1 MPSTPPLPPEL
12 ERLNRIYIET
22 CEAFDNNEISSETA
36 RTTIL
41 GLRATDSQGRT
52 WAVDPKKSGKRA
64 SFMQVETVST
74 LDDEF
79 ARMNRVYQETCAQF
93 DSGLISA
100 TQARTKILAISYTDD
115 SGRIWRVDTDKSG
128 SRASFT
134 SSPAVIQ
141 PETIPNTQP
150 IPVVEV
156 ETFETFETFE
166 TAETGETTES
176 TISPEI
182 EDESELIS
190 RRNFLSELSAKSI
203 VLGVLSAGVL
213 YQGTKLFTGDS
224 DNSDQNTDVD
234 GETANPNTSPETSW
248 FDKFGE
254 VPLNT
259 DIEFGRSVQ
268 GVPLTFYRRQSGND
282 GARVLV
288 VGCIHGDEFVG
299 NRVVDILRDMPLEG
313 NIDLWLVRTMNP
325 DGQQLR
331 TRQNSNGVDLNRN
344 FPGNW
349 QSIGRP
355 GSWQYSGSDSASEPE
370 VQGIVKLGELV
381 QPQFVIWYH
390 QDYFRI
396 GPGTGHDGFVRS
408 RYASLVGLPLLEL
421 DCLCGYTG
429 DKPLLEAV
437 FGGTGANWAKSFQGP
452 KGVSMTV
459 EFGPTLTE
467 EDAQRN
473 AQAVVSVTNEF
484 F

>member
-22 CEAFDNNEISSETA
+22 CEAFDNNEISAETA
-36 RTTIL
+36 RSTIL

-52 WAVDPKKSGKRA
+52 WVIDSKKSGSRA
-64 SFMQVETVST
+64 SFKQVETVT
-74 LDDEF
+74 HLDDEF

-100 TQARTKILAISYTDD
+100 TQARAKILAISYTDEA
-115 SGRIWRVDTDKSG
+115 GKIWRVDTDRSG

-134 SSPAVIQ
+134 SSPAVAKPAAIQ
-141 PETIPNTQP
+141 NTQP
-150 IPVVEV
+150 IPLIES
-156 ETFETFETFE
+156 ETSEIAIT
-166 TAETGETTES
+166 
-176 TISPEI
+176 PEI
-182 EDESELIS
+182 EQERELIS
-190 RRNFLSELSAKSI
+190 RRNFLSDLSVKSI
-203 VLGVLSAGVL
+203 ALGILSAGVL
-213 YQGTKLFTGDS
+213 YEATKLFTGDS
-224 DNSDQNTDVD
+224 GSSDSGTDASGD
-234 GETANPNTSPETSW
+234 TLSPDATVEPGW
-248 FDKFGE
+248 FGKFGE

-268 GVPLTFYRRQSGND
+268 NVPLTFYRRQSGSD

-288 VGCIHGDEFVG
+288 IGCIHGDEFVG

-313 NIDLWLVRTMNP
+313 NIDLWMVRTMNP

-331 TRQNSNGVDLNRN
+331 TRQNANGVDLNRN

-349 QSIGRP
+349 QKIGKP
-355 GSWQYSGSDSASEPE
+355 GSWQYAGSDSASEPE
-370 VQGIVKLGELV
+370 VQGLVKLGELV
-381 QPQFVIWYH
+381 KPQFVIWYH

-396 GPGTGHDGFVRS
+396 GPGTGHDGDVRTK
-408 RYASLVGLPLLEL
+408 YASLVGLPLLEL
-421 DCLCGYTG
+421 DCLCGYSG

-459 EFGPTLTE
+459 EFGPTLSE

-473 AQAVVSVTNEF
+473 AQAVVAVTNEF

>member
-1 MPSTPPLPPEL
+1 V
-12 ERLNRIYIET
+12 
-22 CEAFDNNEISSETA
+22 
-36 RTTIL
+36 
-41 GLRATDSQGRT
+41 
-52 WAVDPKKSGKRA
+52 VDPKKSGRRA
-64 SFMQVETVST
+64 SFKQVETVT
-74 LDDEF
+74 RLDDEF

-100 TQARTKILAISYTDD
+100 TQARTKILAISYTDET
-115 SGRIWRVDTDKSG
+115 GHVWRVDTDQSG

-134 SSPAVIQ
+134 SSPVVVTPEEIQ
-141 PETIPNTQP
+141 NTQP
-150 IPVVEV
+150 IPIVE
-156 ETFETFETFE
+156 
-166 TAETGETTES
+166 
-176 TISPEI
+176 
-182 EDESELIS
+182 ESEIIS
-190 RRNFLSELSAKSI
+190 RRNFLSDLSAKSI
-203 VLGVLSAGVL
+203 ALGVLSAGVL
-213 YQGTKLFTGDS
+213 YQGAKLFTGGSDS
-224 DNSDQNTDVD
+224 SDSAGDTNGD
-234 GETANPNTSPETSW
+234 TANPDTPAEPGW
-248 FDKFGE
+248 FNKFGE

-268 GVPLTFYRRQSGND
+268 GVPLTFYRRQSGSD

-288 VGCIHGDEFVG
+288 IGCIHGDEFVG
-299 NRVVDILRDMPLEG
+299 NRVVDILRDLPLEG
-313 NIDLWLVRTMNP
+313 NIDLWMVRSMNP

-331 TRQNSNGVDLNRN
+331 TRQNANGVDLNRN

-349 QSIGRP
+349 QKIGKP

-370 VQGIVKLGELV
+370 VQGVVKLGELV
-381 QPQFVIWYH
+381 KPQFVIWYH

-396 GPGTGHDGFVRS
+396 GPGTGHDGDVRAK
-408 RYASLVGLPLLEL
+408 YASLVGLPLLEL

-459 EFGPTLTE
+459 EFGPTLSE

-473 AQAVVSVTNEF
+473 AQAVVAVTNEF

>member
-1 MPSTPPLPPEL
+1 MPPNPPLPPEL

-22 CEAFDNNEISSETA
+22 CEAFDNNEISSESA

-41 GLRATDSQGRT
+41 GLRAVDSQGRT
-52 WAVDPKKSGKRA
+52 WVVDPKKSGRRA
-64 SFMQVETVST
+64 SFKQVETVT
-74 LDDEF
+74 RLDDEF

-100 TQARTKILAISYTDD
+100 TQARTKILAISYTDET
-115 SGRIWRVDTDKSG
+115 GHVWRVDTDQSG

-134 SSPAVIQ
+134 SSPVVVTPEEIQ
-141 PETIPNTQP
+141 NTQP
-150 IPVVEV
+150 IPIVE
-156 ETFETFETFE
+156 
-166 TAETGETTES
+166 
-176 TISPEI
+176 
-182 EDESELIS
+182 ESEIIS
-190 RRNFLSELSAKSI
+190 RRNFLSDLSAKSI
-203 VLGVLSAGVL
+203 ALGVLSAGVL
-213 YQGTKLFTGDS
+213 YQGAKLFTGGSDS
-224 DNSDQNTDVD
+224 SDSAGDTNGD
-234 GETANPNTSPETSW
+234 TANPDTPAEPGW
-248 FDKFGE
+248 FNKFGE

-268 GVPLTFYRRQSGND
+268 GVPLTFYRRQSGSD

-288 VGCIHGDEFVG
+288 IGCIHGDEFVG
-299 NRVVDILRDMPLEG
+299 NRVVDILRDIPLEG
-313 NIDLWLVRTMNP
+313 NIDLWMVRSMNP

-331 TRQNSNGVDLNRN
+331 TRQNANGVDLNRN

-349 QSIGRP
+349 QKIGKP

-370 VQGIVKLGELV
+370 VQGVVKLGELV
-381 QPQFVIWYH
+381 KPQFVIWYH

-396 GPGTGHDGFVRS
+396 GPGTGHDGDVRAK
-408 RYASLVGLPLLEL
+408 YASLVGLPLLEL

-459 EFGPTLTE
+459 EFGPTLSE

-473 AQAVVSVTNEF
+473 AQAVVAVTNEF

>member
-1 MPSTPPLPPEL
+1 MPSSPPLPPEL

-22 CEAFDNNEISSETA
+22 CEAFDNNEISAETA
-36 RTTIL
+36 RNTIL

-64 SFMQVETVST
+64 SFKQVGASPN

-115 SGRIWRVDTDKSG
+115 SGRTWRVDTENSG
-128 SRASFT
+128 RRATFT
-134 SSPAVIQ
+134 SSPSVTQ
-141 PETIPNTQP
+141 PTSVQNTQP
-150 IPVVEV
+150 IPIVKSRLD
-156 ETFETFETFE
+156 
-166 TAETGETTES
+166 ETTVLPKNEVD
-176 TISPEI
+176 
-182 EDESELIS
+182 EDLIS
-190 RRNFLSELSAKSI
+190 RRNFLSDLSAKSI
-203 VLGVLSAGVL
+203 ALGVLSAGVL
-213 YQGTKLFTGDS
+213 YQGAKLFTGDS
-224 DNSDQNTDVD
+224 DSSETGNDANVD
-234 GETANPNTSPETSW
+234 TTNPETPAEPGW
-248 FDKFGE
+248 FNKFGE

-268 GVPLTFYRRQSGND
+268 GVPLTFYRRQSGSD

-299 NRVVDILRDMPLEG
+299 NRVVDILREMPLEG

-331 TRQNSNGVDLNRN
+331 TRQNANGVDLNRN
-344 FPGNW
+344 FPDNW
-349 QSIGRP
+349 QKIGEP
-355 GSWQYSGSDSASEPE
+355 GSWQYSGTDSASEPE
-370 VQGIVKLGELV
+370 VKGLVKLGELV
-381 QPQFVIWYH
+381 RPQFVIWYH

-396 GPGTGHDGFVRS
+396 GPGTGHDGKVREK
-408 RYASLVGLPLLEL
+408 YASLVGLPLLEL
-421 DCLCGYTG
+421 DCLCGYQG

-437 FGGTGANWAKSFQGP
+437 FGGTGANWAKSIQGP
-452 KGVSMTV
+452 KNVSMTV
-459 EFGPTLTE
+459 EFGPTLSE

>member
-1 MPSTPPLPPEL
+1 MPPNPPLPPEL

-22 CEAFDNNEISSETA
+22 CQAFDNNEISSESA

-41 GLRATDSQGRT
+41 GLRAVDSQGRT
-52 WAVDPKKSGKRA
+52 WVVDPKKSGRRA
-64 SFMQVETVST
+64 SFKQVETVT
-74 LDDEF
+74 RLDDEF

-100 TQARTKILAISYTDD
+100 TQARTKILAISYTDET
-115 SGRIWRVDTDKSG
+115 GHVWRVDTDQSG

-134 SSPAVIQ
+134 SSPVVVTPEEIQ
-141 PETIPNTQP
+141 STQP
-150 IPVVEV
+150 IPIVE
-156 ETFETFETFE
+156 
-166 TAETGETTES
+166 
-176 TISPEI
+176 
-182 EDESELIS
+182 ESEIIS
-190 RRNFLSELSAKSI
+190 RRNFLSDLSAKSI
-203 VLGVLSAGVL
+203 ALGVLSAGVL
-213 YQGTKLFTGDS
+213 YQGAKLFTGGSDS
-224 DNSDQNTDVD
+224 SDSVGDTNGD
-234 GETANPNTSPETSW
+234 TANPDTPAEPGW
-248 FDKFGE
+248 FNKFGE

-268 GVPLTFYRRQSGND
+268 GVPLTFYRRQSGSD

-288 VGCIHGDEFVG
+288 IGCIHGDEFVG
-299 NRVVDILRDMPLEG
+299 NRVVDILRDLPLEG
-313 NIDLWLVRTMNP
+313 NIDLWMVRSMNP

-331 TRQNSNGVDLNRN
+331 TRQNANGVDLNRN

-349 QSIGRP
+349 QKIGKP

-370 VQGIVKLGELV
+370 VQGVVKLGELV
-381 QPQFVIWYH
+381 KPQFVIWYH

-396 GPGTGHDGFVRS
+396 GPGTGHDGDVRA

-459 EFGPTLTE
+459 EFGPTLSE

-473 AQAVVSVTNEF
+473 AQAVVAVTNEF

>member
-1 MPSTPPLPPEL
+1 MPPTPPLPPVL

-52 WAVDPKKSGKRA
+52 WAIDPKKSGRRA
-64 SFMQVETVST
+64 SFKQVESVTN

-100 TQARTKILAISYTDD
+100 TQARTKILAISYTDET
-115 SGRIWRVDTDKSG
+115 GHVWRVDTDQSG

-134 SSPAVIQ
+134 SSPPVAQTAAIQ
-141 PETIPNTQP
+141 NTQP
-150 IPVVEV
+150 IPVVE
-156 ETFETFETFE
+156 E
-166 TAETGETTES
+166 AE
-176 TISPEI
+176 I
-182 EDESELIS
+182 IS
-190 RRNFLSELSAKSI
+190 RRNFLSDLSAKSI
-203 VLGVLSAGVL
+203 ALGVLSAGVL
-213 YQGTKLFTGDS
+213 YQGAKLFTGGSDS
-224 DNSDQNTDVD
+224 SDSAGDTNVD
-234 GETANPNTSPETSW
+234 TANPDTPAEPGW
-248 FDKFGE
+248 FNKFGE

-268 GVPLTFYRRQSGND
+268 GVPLTFYRRQSGSD

-288 VGCIHGDEFVG
+288 IGCIHGDEFVG

-313 NIDLWLVRTMNP
+313 NIDLWMVRSMNP

-331 TRQNSNGVDLNRN
+331 TRQNANGVDLNRN

-349 QSIGRP
+349 QKIGKP

-381 QPQFVIWYH
+381 KPQFVIWYH

-396 GPGTGHDGFVRS
+396 GPGTGHDGDVRAK
-408 RYASLVGLPLLEL
+408 YASLVGLPLLEL

-459 EFGPTLTE
+459 EFGPTLIE

-473 AQAVVSVTNEF
+473 AQAVVAVTNEF

>member
-1 MPSTPPLPPEL
+1 MPPNPPLPPEL

-52 WAVDPKKSGKRA
+52 WAVDPKKSGRRA
-64 SFMQVETVST
+64 SFKQVESVTN

-100 TQARTKILAISYTDD
+100 TQARTKILAISYTDET
-115 SGRIWRVDTDKSG
+115 GHVWRVDTDQSG

-134 SSPAVIQ
+134 SSPVVVTPEEIQ
-141 PETIPNTQP
+141 NTQP
-150 IPVVEV
+150 IPVVE
-156 ETFETFETFE
+156 
-166 TAETGETTES
+166 
-176 TISPEI
+176 
-182 EDESELIS
+182 ESEIIS
-190 RRNFLSELSAKSI
+190 RRNFLSDLSAKSI
-203 VLGVLSAGVL
+203 ALGVLSAGVL
-213 YQGTKLFTGDS
+213 YQGAKLFTGGSDS
-224 DNSDQNTDVD
+224 SDSAGDTNGD
-234 GETANPNTSPETSW
+234 TANPDTPAEPGW
-248 FDKFGE
+248 FNKFGE

-268 GVPLTFYRRQSGND
+268 GVPLTFYRRQSGSD

-288 VGCIHGDEFVG
+288 IGCIHGDEFVG

-313 NIDLWLVRTMNP
+313 NIDLWMVRSMNP

-331 TRQNSNGVDLNRN
+331 TRQNANGVDLNRN

-349 QSIGRP
+349 QKIGKP

-370 VQGIVKLGELV
+370 VQGVVKLGELV
-381 QPQFVIWYH
+381 KPQFVIWYH

-396 GPGTGHDGFVRS
+396 GPGTGHDGDVRAK
-408 RYASLVGLPLLEL
+408 YASLVGLPLLEL

-459 EFGPTLTE
+459 EFGPTLSE

-473 AQAVVSVTNEF
+473 AQAVVAVTNEF

>member
-1 MPSTPPLPPEL
+1 MNMSPTPPLPSEL

-52 WAVDPKKSGKRA
+52 WAVDPKKSGRRA
-64 SFMQVETVST
+64 SFKQVDTAVR
-74 LDDEF
+74 LDEEF

-100 TQARTKILAISYTDD
+100 TQARSKILAISYTDET
-115 SGRIWRVDTDKSG
+115 GQTWRVDTDNSG

-134 SSPAVIQ
+134 SSALTFEPEVAQ
-141 PETIPNTQP
+141 PEVLHNTQP
-150 IPVVEV
+150 IPVIES
-156 ETFETFETFE
+156 ETSE
-166 TAETGETTES
+166 
-176 TISPEI
+176 ISITPEI
-182 EDESELIS
+182 EDERELIS
-190 RRNFLSELSAKSI
+190 RRNFLSDLSVKSI
-203 VLGVLSAGVL
+203 ALGVLSAGVL
-213 YQGTKLFTGDS
+213 YQGTKLLAGNS
-224 DNSDQNTDVD
+224 GNSDSGTDAGGD
-234 GETANPNTSPETSW
+234 IPNPDTPAEPGW
-248 FDKFGE
+248 FNKFGE

-268 GVPLTFYRRQSGND
+268 NVPLTFYRRQSGSD

-288 VGCIHGDEFVG
+288 IGCIHGDEFVG
-299 NRVVDILRDMPLEG
+299 NRVVDILRDLPLEG
-313 NIDLWLVRTMNP
+313 NIDLWMVRTINP

-331 TRQNSNGVDLNRN
+331 TRQNANGVDLNRN

-349 QSIGRP
+349 QKIGRP
-355 GSWQYSGSDSASEPE
+355 GSWQYSGPDSASEPE
-370 VQGIVKLGELV
+370 VQGIVKLGDLV
-381 QPQFVIWYH
+381 QPEFVIWYH

-396 GPGTGHDGFVRS
+396 GPGTGHDGDVRAK
-408 RYASLVGLPLLEL
+408 YASLVGLPLLEL
-421 DCLCGYTG
+421 DCLCGYSG

-452 KGVSMTV
+452 MGVSMTV
-459 EFGPTLTE
+459 EFGPTLSE

-473 AQAVVSVTNEF
+473 AQAVVAVTNEF

>member
-1 MPSTPPLPPEL
+1 MPPTPPLPPEL

-22 CEAFDNNEISSETA
+22 CEAFDNNEISSESA

-52 WAVDPKKSGKRA
+52 WVVDPKKSGRRA
-64 SFMQVETVST
+64 SFKQVESVTN

-100 TQARTKILAISYTDD
+100 TQARTKILAISYTDET
-115 SGRIWRVDTDKSG
+115 GHVWRVDTDQSG

-134 SSPAVIQ
+134 SSQVVVTPEEIQ
-141 PETIPNTQP
+141 NTQP
-150 IPVVEV
+150 IPVVE
-156 ETFETFETFE
+156 E
-166 TAETGETTES
+166 AE
-176 TISPEI
+176 I
-182 EDESELIS
+182 IS
-190 RRNFLSELSAKSI
+190 RRNFLSDLSAKSI
-203 VLGVLSAGVL
+203 ALGVLSAGVL
-213 YQGTKLFTGDS
+213 YQGAKLFTGGSDS
-224 DNSDQNTDVD
+224 SDSAGDTNGD
-234 GETANPNTSPETSW
+234 TANPDTPAEPGW
-248 FDKFGE
+248 FNKFGE

-268 GVPLTFYRRQSGND
+268 GVPLTFYRRQSGSD

-288 VGCIHGDEFVG
+288 IGCIHGDEFVG

-313 NIDLWLVRTMNP
+313 NIDLWMVRSMNP

-331 TRQNSNGVDLNRN
+331 TRQNANGVDLNRN

-349 QSIGRP
+349 QKIGKP

-370 VQGIVKLGELV
+370 VQGVVKLGELV
-381 QPQFVIWYH
+381 KPQFVIWYH

-396 GPGTGHDGFVRS
+396 GPGTGHDGDVRAK
-408 RYASLVGLPLLEL
+408 YASLVGLPLLEL
-421 DCLCGYTG
+421 DCLCGYSG

-459 EFGPTLTE
+459 EFGPTLSE

-473 AQAVVSVTNEF
+473 AQAVVAVTNEF

>member
-22 CEAFDNNEISSETA
+22 CEAFDNNEISAETA

-41 GLRATDSQGRT
+41 ELRATDSQGRT
-52 WAVDPKKSGKRA
+52 WAIDSKKSGSRA
-64 SFMQVETVST
+64 SFKQVETVT
-74 LDDEF
+74 HLDDEF

-100 TQARTKILAISYTDD
+100 TQARTKILAISYTDEA
-115 SGRIWRVDTDKSG
+115 GQIWRVDTDRSG

-134 SSPAVIQ
+134 SSPAVEKPAAI
-141 PETIPNTQP
+141 ENTQP
-150 IPVVEV
+150 IPIIES
-156 ETFETFETFE
+156 ETSEIAIT
-166 TAETGETTES
+166 
-176 TISPEI
+176 PEI
-182 EDESELIS
+182 EKEREVIS
-190 RRNFLSELSAKSI
+190 RRHFLSDLSVKSI
-203 VLGVLSAGVL
+203 ALGVLSAGVL
-213 YQGTKLFTGDS
+213 YEATKLFIGDS
-224 DNSDQNTDVD
+224 GSSDSGSDVSGD
-234 GETANPNTSPETSW
+234 TVNPDAPVEPGW
-248 FDKFGE
+248 FGKFGE

-268 GVPLTFYRRQSGND
+268 NVPLTFYRRQSGSD

-288 VGCIHGDEFVG
+288 IGCIHGDEFVG

-313 NIDLWLVRTMNP
+313 NIDLWMVRTMNP

-331 TRQNSNGVDLNRN
+331 TRQNANGVDLNRN

-349 QSIGRP
+349 QKIGKP
-355 GSWQYSGSDSASEPE
+355 GSWQYAGSDSASEPE
-370 VQGIVKLGELV
+370 VQGLVKLGELV
-381 QPQFVIWYH
+381 KPQFVIWYH

-396 GPGTGHDGFVRS
+396 GPGTGHDGDVRAK
-408 RYASLVGLPLLEL
+408 YASLVGLPLLEL
-421 DCLCGYTG
+421 DCLCGYSG

-459 EFGPTLTE
+459 EFGPTLSE

-473 AQAVVSVTNEF
+473 AQAVVAVTNEF

>member
-1 MPSTPPLPPEL
+1 MPPTPPLPPEL

-52 WAVDPKKSGKRA
+52 WVVDPKKSGRRA
-64 SFMQVETVST
+64 SFKQVESATN

-100 TQARTKILAISYTDD
+100 TQARTKILAISYTDET
-115 SGRIWRVDTDKSG
+115 GHVWRVDTEQSG

-134 SSPAVIQ
+134 SSPVVVTPEEIQ
-141 PETIPNTQP
+141 NTQP
-150 IPVVEV
+150 IPVVE
-156 ETFETFETFE
+156 E
-166 TAETGETTES
+166 AE
-176 TISPEI
+176 I
-182 EDESELIS
+182 IS
-190 RRNFLSELSAKSI
+190 RRNFLSDLSAKSI
-203 VLGVLSAGVL
+203 ALGVLSAGVL
-213 YQGTKLFTGDS
+213 YQGTKLFTGGSDS
-224 DNSDQNTDVD
+224 SDSAGDTNADM
-234 GETANPNTSPETSW
+234 ANPDTPAEPGW
-248 FDKFGE
+248 FNKFGE

-268 GVPLTFYRRQSGND
+268 GVPLTFYRRQSGSD

-288 VGCIHGDEFVG
+288 IGCIHGDEFVG
-299 NRVVDILRDMPLEG
+299 NRVVDILRDIPLEG
-313 NIDLWLVRTMNP
+313 NIDLWMVRSMNP

-331 TRQNSNGVDLNRN
+331 TRQNANGVDLNRN

-349 QSIGRP
+349 QKIGKP

-381 QPQFVIWYH
+381 KPQFVIWYH

-396 GPGTGHDGFVRS
+396 GPGTGHDGDVRAK
-408 RYASLVGLPLLEL
+408 YASLVGLPLLEL

-459 EFGPTLTE
+459 EFGPTLSE

-473 AQAVVSVTNEF
+473 AQAVVAVTNEF

>member
-1 MPSTPPLPPEL
+1 MPPTPPLPPVL

-52 WAVDPKKSGKRA
+52 WAIDPKKSGRRA
-64 SFMQVETVST
+64 SFKQVESVTN

-100 TQARTKILAISYTDD
+100 TQARTKILAISYTDET
-115 SGRIWRVDTDKSG
+115 GHVWRVDTDQSG

-134 SSPAVIQ
+134 SSPVVVTPEEIQ
-141 PETIPNTQP
+141 NTQP
-150 IPVVEV
+150 IPVVE
-156 ETFETFETFE
+156 E
-166 TAETGETTES
+166 AE
-176 TISPEI
+176 I
-182 EDESELIS
+182 IS
-190 RRNFLSELSAKSI
+190 RRNFLSDLSAKSI
-203 VLGVLSAGVL
+203 ALGVLSAGVL
-213 YQGTKLFTGDS
+213 YQGAKLFTGGSDS
-224 DNSDQNTDVD
+224 SDSAGDTNVD
-234 GETANPNTSPETSW
+234 TANPDTPAEPGWYN
-248 FDKFGE
+248 KFGE

-268 GVPLTFYRRQSGND
+268 GVPLTFYRRQSGSD

-288 VGCIHGDEFVG
+288 IGCIHGDEFVG

-313 NIDLWLVRTMNP
+313 NIDLWMVRSMNP

-331 TRQNSNGVDLNRN
+331 TRQNANGVDLNRN

-349 QSIGRP
+349 QKIGKP

-381 QPQFVIWYH
+381 KPQFVIWYH

-396 GPGTGHDGFVRS
+396 GPGTGHDGDVRAK
-408 RYASLVGLPLLEL
+408 YASLVGLPLLEL

-459 EFGPTLTE
+459 EFGPTLIE

-473 AQAVVSVTNEF
+473 AQAVVAVTNEF

>member
-22 CEAFDNNEISSETA
+22 CEAFDNNEISAETA

-41 GLRATDSQGRT
+41 ELRATDSQGRT
-52 WAVDPKKSGKRA
+52 WAIDSKKSGSRA
-64 SFMQVETVST
+64 SFKQVETAT
-74 LDDEF
+74 HLDDEF

-100 TQARTKILAISYTDD
+100 TQARTKILALSYTDET
-115 SGRIWRVDTDKSG
+115 GQTWRVDTDRSG

-134 SSPAVIQ
+134 ASPAVVKPAEI
-141 PETIPNTQP
+141 ENTQP
-150 IPVVEV
+150 IPVLES
-156 ETFETFETFE
+156 ETSEIAIT
-166 TAETGETTES
+166 
-176 TISPEI
+176 PEI
-182 EDESELIS
+182 EHEREIIS
-190 RRNFLSELSAKSI
+190 RRNFLSDLSVKSI
-203 VLGVLSAGVL
+203 ALGVLSAGVL
-213 YQGTKLFTGDS
+213 YEATKLFARDSGSSSSGTDSSGD
-224 DNSDQNTDVD
+224 TV
-234 GETANPNTSPETSW
+234 NPDAPIEPGW
-248 FDKFGE
+248 FSKFGE

-268 GVPLTFYRRQSGND
+268 NVPLTFYRRQSGSD

-288 VGCIHGDEFVG
+288 IGCIHGDEFVG

-313 NIDLWLVRTMNP
+313 NIDLWMVRTMNP

-331 TRQNSNGVDLNRN
+331 TRQNANGVDLNRN

-349 QSIGRP
+349 QKIGKP
-355 GSWQYSGSDSASEPE
+355 GSWQYAGTDSASEPE
-370 VQGIVKLGELV
+370 VQGLVKLGELV
-381 QPQFVIWYH
+381 KPEFVIWYH

-396 GPGTGHDGFVRS
+396 GPGTGHDGDVRAK
-408 RYASLVGLPLLEL
+408 YASLVGLPLLEL
-421 DCLCGYTG
+421 DCLCGYSG

-452 KGVSMTV
+452 NGVSMTV
-459 EFGPTLTE
+459 EFGPTLSE

-473 AQAVVSVTNEF
+473 AKAVVAVTNEF

>member
-41 GLRATDSQGRT
+41 GLRAMDAQGRT
-52 WAVDPKKSGKRA
+52 WVIDPKKSGSRA
-64 SFMQVETVST
+64 SFKQVETIT
-74 LDDEF
+74 QLDDEF
-79 ARMNRVYQETCAQF
+79 SRMNRTYQETCAQF

-100 TQARTKILAISYTDD
+100 TQARMKILAISYTDET
-115 SGRIWRVDTDKSG
+115 GQTWRVDTERSG

-134 SSPAVIQ
+134 SSPAVAK
-141 PETIPNTQP
+141 PEATQNTQP
-150 IPVVEV
+150 IPVVES
-156 ETFETFETFE
+156 ETREI
-166 TAETGETTES
+166 A
-176 TISPEI
+176 IAPEI
-182 EDESELIS
+182 EQERELIS
-190 RRNFLSELSAKSI
+190 RRNFLSDLSVKSI
-203 VLGVLSAGVL
+203 ALGVLSAGVL
-213 YQGTKLFTGDS
+213 YEAAHLFTGNSNSTDS
-224 DNSDQNTDVD
+224 GSIASGDTSDPAAPAEP
-234 GETANPNTSPETSW
+234 GW
-248 FDKFGE
+248 FKKFGE

-268 GVPLTFYRRQSGND
+268 NVPLTFYRRQSGSN

-288 VGCIHGDEFVG
+288 IGCIHGDEFVG

-313 NIDLWLVRTMNP
+313 NIDLWMVRTMNP

-331 TRQNSNGVDLNRN
+331 TRQNANGVDLNRN

-349 QSIGRP
+349 QNIGKP
-355 GSWQYSGSDSASEPE
+355 GSWQYAGTESASEPE
-370 VQGIVKLGELV
+370 VQSMVKLGELV
-381 QPQFVIWYH
+381 KPQFVIWYH

-396 GPGTGHDGFVRS
+396 GPGTGHDGDVRTK
-408 RYASLVGLPLLEL
+408 YASLVGLPLLAL

-459 EFGPTLTE
+459 EFGKTLSE

-473 AQAVVSVTNEF
+473 AQAVVAVTNEF

>member
-1 MPSTPPLPPEL
+1 MNMPPTPPLPPEL

-52 WAVDPKKSGKRA
+52 WVVDPKKSGRRA
-64 SFMQVETVST
+64 SFKQVESVTN

-100 TQARTKILAISYTDD
+100 TQARTKILAISYTDET
-115 SGRIWRVDTDKSG
+115 GHVWRVDTDQSG

-134 SSPAVIQ
+134 SSPVVVTPEEIQ
-141 PETIPNTQP
+141 NTQP
-150 IPVVEV
+150 IPVVE
-156 ETFETFETFE
+156 E
-166 TAETGETTES
+166 AE
-176 TISPEI
+176 I
-182 EDESELIS
+182 IS
-190 RRNFLSELSAKSI
+190 RRNFLSDLSAKSI
-203 VLGVLSAGVL
+203 ALGVLSAGVL
-213 YQGTKLFTGDS
+213 YQGTKLFTGGSDS
-224 DNSDQNTDVD
+224 SDSAGDTNADM
-234 GETANPNTSPETSW
+234 ANPDTPAEPGW
-248 FDKFGE
+248 FNKFGE

-268 GVPLTFYRRQSGND
+268 GVPLTFYRRQSGSD

-288 VGCIHGDEFVG
+288 IGCIHGDEFVG
-299 NRVVDILRDMPLEG
+299 NRVVDILRDIPLEG
-313 NIDLWLVRTMNP
+313 NIDLWMVRSMNP

-331 TRQNSNGVDLNRN
+331 TRQNANGVDLNRN

-349 QSIGRP
+349 QKIGKP

-370 VQGIVKLGELV
+370 VQGVVKLGELV
-381 QPQFVIWYH
+381 KPQFVIWYH

-396 GPGTGHDGFVRS
+396 GPGTGHDGDVRAK
-408 RYASLVGLPLLEL
+408 YASLVGLPLLEL
-421 DCLCGYTG
+421 DCLCGYSG

-459 EFGPTLTE
+459 EFGPTLSE

-473 AQAVVSVTNEF
+473 AQAVVAVTNEF

>member
-1 MPSTPPLPPEL
+1 MPPTPPLPPEL

-52 WAVDPKKSGKRA
+52 WAIDPKKSGRRA
-64 SFMQVETVST
+64 SFKQVESVTN

-100 TQARTKILAISYTDD
+100 TQARTKILAISYTDET
-115 SGRIWRVDTDKSG
+115 GHVWRVDTDQSG

-134 SSPAVIQ
+134 SSPVVVTPEEIQ
-141 PETIPNTQP
+141 NTQP
-150 IPVVEV
+150 IPVVE
-156 ETFETFETFE
+156 E
-166 TAETGETTES
+166 AE
-176 TISPEI
+176 I
-182 EDESELIS
+182 IS
-190 RRNFLSELSAKSI
+190 RRNFLSDLSAKSI
-203 VLGVLSAGVL
+203 ALGVLSAGVL
-213 YQGTKLFTGDS
+213 YQGTKLFTGGSDS
-224 DNSDQNTDVD
+224 SDSAGDTNGD
-234 GETANPNTSPETSW
+234 TANPDSPAEPGW
-248 FDKFGE
+248 FNKFGE

-268 GVPLTFYRRQSGND
+268 GVPLTFYRRQSGSD

-288 VGCIHGDEFVG
+288 IGCIHGDEFVG
-299 NRVVDILRDMPLEG
+299 NRVVDILRDIPLEG
-313 NIDLWLVRTMNP
+313 NIDLWMVRSMNP

-331 TRQNSNGVDLNRN
+331 TRQNANGVDLNRN

-349 QSIGRP
+349 QKIGKP

-370 VQGIVKLGELV
+370 VQGVVKLGELV
-381 QPQFVIWYH
+381 KPQFVIWYH

-396 GPGTGHDGFVRS
+396 GPGTGHDGDVRAK
-408 RYASLVGLPLLEL
+408 YASLVGLPLLEL
-421 DCLCGYTG
+421 DCLCGYSG

-459 EFGPTLTE
+459 EFGPTLSE

-473 AQAVVSVTNEF
+473 AQAVVAVTNEF

>member
-1 MPSTPPLPPEL
+1 
-12 ERLNRIYIET
+12 LNRIYIET
-22 CEAFDNNEISSETA
+22 CEAFDNNEISSESA

-41 GLRATDSQGRT
+41 GLRAVDSQGRT
-52 WAVDPKKSGKRA
+52 WVVDPKKSGRRA
-64 SFMQVETVST
+64 SFKQVETVT
-74 LDDEF
+74 RLDDEF

-100 TQARTKILAISYTDD
+100 TQARTKILAISYTDET
-115 SGRIWRVDTDKSG
+115 GHVWRVDTDQSG

-134 SSPAVIQ
+134 SSPVVVTPEEIQ
-141 PETIPNTQP
+141 STQP
-150 IPVVEV
+150 IPIVE
-156 ETFETFETFE
+156 
-166 TAETGETTES
+166 
-176 TISPEI
+176 
-182 EDESELIS
+182 ESEIIS
-190 RRNFLSELSAKSI
+190 RRNFLSDLSAKSI
-203 VLGVLSAGVL
+203 ALGVLSAGVL
-213 YQGTKLFTGDS
+213 YQGAKLFTGGSDS
-224 DNSDQNTDVD
+224 SDSAGDTNGD
-234 GETANPNTSPETSW
+234 TANPDTPAEPGW
-248 FDKFGE
+248 FNKFGE

-268 GVPLTFYRRQSGND
+268 GVPLTFYRRQSGSD

-288 VGCIHGDEFVG
+288 IGCIHGDEFVG
-299 NRVVDILRDMPLEG
+299 NRVVDILRDLPLEG
-313 NIDLWLVRTMNP
+313 NIDLWMVRSMNP

-331 TRQNSNGVDLNRN
+331 TRQNANGVDLNRN

-349 QSIGRP
+349 QKIGKP

-370 VQGIVKLGELV
+370 VQGVVKLGELV
-381 QPQFVIWYH
+381 KPQFVIWYH

-396 GPGTGHDGFVRS
+396 GPGTGHDGDVRA

-459 EFGPTLTE
+459 EFGPTLSE

-473 AQAVVSVTNEF
+473 AQAVVAVTNEF

>member
-1 MPSTPPLPPEL
+1 MPPNPPLPPEL

-22 CEAFDNNEISSETA
+22 CEAFDNNEISSESA

-41 GLRATDSQGRT
+41 GLRAVDSQGRT
-52 WAVDPKKSGKRA
+52 WVVDPKKSGRRA
-64 SFMQVETVST
+64 SFKQVETVT
-74 LDDEF
+74 RLDDEF

-100 TQARTKILAISYTDD
+100 TQARTKILAISYTDET
-115 SGRIWRVDTDKSG
+115 GQTWRVDTDQSG

-134 SSPAVIQ
+134 SSPVVVTPEEIQ
-141 PETIPNTQP
+141 NTQP
-150 IPVVEV
+150 IPIVE
-156 ETFETFETFE
+156 
-166 TAETGETTES
+166 
-176 TISPEI
+176 
-182 EDESELIS
+182 ESEIIS
-190 RRNFLSELSAKSI
+190 RRNFLSDLSAKSI
-203 VLGVLSAGVL
+203 ALGVLSAGVL
-213 YQGTKLFTGDS
+213 YQGAKLFTGGSDS
-224 DNSDQNTDVD
+224 SDSAGDTNGD
-234 GETANPNTSPETSW
+234 TANPDTPAEPGW
-248 FDKFGE
+248 FNKFGE

-268 GVPLTFYRRQSGND
+268 GVPLTFYRRQSGSD

-288 VGCIHGDEFVG
+288 IGCIHGDEFVG
-299 NRVVDILRDMPLEG
+299 NRVVDILRDLPLEG
-313 NIDLWLVRTMNP
+313 NIDLWMVRSMNP

-331 TRQNSNGVDLNRN
+331 TRQNANGVDLNRN

-349 QSIGRP
+349 QKIGKP

-370 VQGIVKLGELV
+370 VQGVVKLGELV
-381 QPQFVIWYH
+381 KPQFVIWYH

-396 GPGTGHDGFVRS
+396 GPGTGHDGDVRAK
-408 RYASLVGLPLLEL
+408 YASLVGLPLLEL

-459 EFGPTLTE
+459 EFGPTLSE

-473 AQAVVSVTNEF
+473 AQAVVAVTNEF

>member
-1 MPSTPPLPPEL
+1 MNMPSTPPLPPEL

-22 CEAFDNNEISSETA
+22 CEAFDNNEISAETA
-36 RTTIL
+36 RSTIL

-52 WAVDPKKSGKRA
+52 WVIDSKKSGRRA
-64 SFMQVETVST
+64 SFKQVETIAH

-100 TQARTKILAISYTDD
+100 TQARTKILAISYTDEA
-115 SGRIWRVDTDKSG
+115 GQIWRVDTDRSG

-134 SSPAVIQ
+134 SSPAVAKPAAIQ
-141 PETIPNTQP
+141 NTQP
-150 IPVVEV
+150 IPLIES
-156 ETFETFETFE
+156 ETSEIAIT
-166 TAETGETTES
+166 
-176 TISPEI
+176 PEI
-182 EDESELIS
+182 KQERELIS
-190 RRNFLSELSAKSI
+190 RRNFLSDLSVKSI
-203 VLGVLSAGVL
+203 ALGILSAGVL
-213 YQGTKLFTGDS
+213 YEATKLFTGDS
-224 DNSDQNTDVD
+224 GSSDSGTDASGD
-234 GETANPNTSPETSW
+234 TLSPDATVEPGW
-248 FDKFGE
+248 FGKFGE

-268 GVPLTFYRRQSGND
+268 NVPLTFYRRQSGSD

-288 VGCIHGDEFVG
+288 IGCIHGDEFVG

-313 NIDLWLVRTMNP
+313 NIDLWMVRTMNP

-331 TRQNSNGVDLNRN
+331 TRQNANGVDLNRN

-349 QSIGRP
+349 QKIGKP
-355 GSWQYSGSDSASEPE
+355 GSWQYAGSDSASEPE
-370 VQGIVKLGELV
+370 VQGLVKLGELV
-381 QPQFVIWYH
+381 KPQFVIWYH

-396 GPGTGHDGFVRS
+396 GPGTGHDGDVRTK
-408 RYASLVGLPLLEL
+408 YASLVGLPLLEL
-421 DCLCGYTG
+421 DCLCGYSG

-459 EFGPTLTE
+459 EFGPTLSE

-473 AQAVVSVTNEF
+473 AQAVVAVTNEF

>member
-1 MPSTPPLPPEL
+1 MNMPPTPPLPPEL

-22 CEAFDNNEISSETA
+22 CEAFDNNEISSESA

-52 WAVDPKKSGKRA
+52 WVVDPKKSGRRA
-64 SFMQVETVST
+64 SFKQVESVTN

-100 TQARTKILAISYTDD
+100 TQARTKILAISYTDET
-115 SGRIWRVDTDKSG
+115 GHVWRVDTDQSG

-134 SSPAVIQ
+134 SSPVVTTPEEIQ
-141 PETIPNTQP
+141 NTQP
-150 IPVVEV
+150 IPIVE
-156 ETFETFETFE
+156 E
-166 TAETGETTES
+166 AE
-176 TISPEI
+176 IV
-182 EDESELIS
+182 S
-190 RRNFLSELSAKSI
+190 RRNFLSDLSAKSI
-203 VLGVLSAGVL
+203 ALGVLSAGVL
-213 YQGTKLFTGDS
+213 YQGTKLFTGGSDS
-224 DNSDQNTDVD
+224 SDSAGDTNGDS
-234 GETANPNTSPETSW
+234 ANPDSPAEPGW
-248 FDKFGE
+248 FNKFGE

-268 GVPLTFYRRQSGND
+268 GVPLTFYRRQSGSD

-288 VGCIHGDEFVG
+288 IGCIHGDEFVG
-299 NRVVDILRDMPLEG
+299 NRVVDILRDIPLEG
-313 NIDLWLVRTMNP
+313 NIDLWMVRSMNP

-331 TRQNSNGVDLNRN
+331 TRQNANGVDLNRN

-349 QSIGRP
+349 QKIGKP

-370 VQGIVKLGELV
+370 VQGVVKLGELV
-381 QPQFVIWYH
+381 KPQFVIWYH

-396 GPGTGHDGFVRS
+396 GPGTGHDGDVRAK
-408 RYASLVGLPLLEL
+408 YASLVGLPLLEL
-421 DCLCGYTG
+421 DCLCGYSG

-459 EFGPTLTE
+459 EFGPTLSE

-473 AQAVVSVTNEF
+473 AQAVVAVTNEF

>member
-1 MPSTPPLPPEL
+1 MPPNPPLPPEL

-22 CEAFDNNEISSETA
+22 CEAFDNNEISSESA

-41 GLRATDSQGRT
+41 GLRATDGQGRT
-52 WAVDPKKSGKRA
+52 WVVDPKKSGRRA
-64 SFMQVETVST
+64 SFKQVETIAH

-100 TQARTKILAISYTDD
+100 TQARTKILAISYTDET
-115 SGRIWRVDTDKSG
+115 GHVWRVDTDQSG

-134 SSPAVIQ
+134 SSPVVVTPEEIQ
-141 PETIPNTQP
+141 NTQP
-150 IPVVEV
+150 ISVVE
-156 ETFETFETFE
+156 E
-166 TAETGETTES
+166 AE
-176 TISPEI
+176 I
-182 EDESELIS
+182 IS
-190 RRNFLSELSAKSI
+190 RRNFLSDLSVKSI
-203 VLGVLSAGVL
+203 ALGVLSAGVL
-213 YQGTKLFTGDS
+213 YQATKLFTGDS
-224 DNSDQNTDVD
+224 ESSDPGADASGDTV
-234 GETANPNTSPETSW
+234 NPDTPAEPGW
-248 FDKFGE
+248 FNKFGE

-259 DIEFGRSVQ
+259 DIVFGQSVQ
-268 GVPLTFYRRQSGND
+268 GVPLTFYRRQSGSD

-313 NIDLWLVRTMNP
+313 NIDLWMVRSMNP

-331 TRQNSNGVDLNRN
+331 TRQNANGVDLNRN

-349 QSIGRP
+349 QKIGKP

-381 QPQFVIWYH
+381 KPQFVIWYH

-396 GPGTGHDGFVRS
+396 GPGTGHDGDVRA

-459 EFGPTLTE
+459 EFGPTLSE

-473 AQAVVSVTNEF
+473 AQAVVAVTNEF

>member
-1 MPSTPPLPPEL
+1 MPPTPPLPPEL

-52 WAVDPKKSGKRA
+52 WAIDPKKSGRRA
-64 SFMQVETVST
+64 SFKHVESVTN

-100 TQARTKILAISYTDD
+100 TQARTKILAISYTDET
-115 SGRIWRVDTDKSG
+115 GHVWRVDTDQSG

-134 SSPAVIQ
+134 SSPVVVTPEEIQ
-141 PETIPNTQP
+141 NTQP
-150 IPVVEV
+150 IPVVE
-156 ETFETFETFE
+156 E
-166 TAETGETTES
+166 AE
-176 TISPEI
+176 I
-182 EDESELIS
+182 IS
-190 RRNFLSELSAKSI
+190 RRNFLSDLSAKSI
-203 VLGVLSAGVL
+203 ALGVLSAGVL
-213 YQGTKLFTGDS
+213 YQGAKLFTGGSDS
-224 DNSDQNTDVD
+224 SDSAGDTNVD
-234 GETANPNTSPETSW
+234 TANPDTPAEPGW
-248 FDKFGE
+248 FNKFGE

-268 GVPLTFYRRQSGND
+268 GVPLTFYRRQSGSD

-288 VGCIHGDEFVG
+288 IGCIHGDEFVG

-313 NIDLWLVRTMNP
+313 NIDLWMVRSMNP

-331 TRQNSNGVDLNRN
+331 TRQNANGVDLNRN

-349 QSIGRP
+349 QKIGKP

-381 QPQFVIWYH
+381 KPQFVIWYH

-396 GPGTGHDGFVRS
+396 GPGTGHDGDVRAK
-408 RYASLVGLPLLEL
+408 YASLVGLPLLEL

-459 EFGPTLTE
+459 EFGPTLIE

-473 AQAVVSVTNEF
+473 AQAVVAVTNEF

>member
-1 MPSTPPLPPEL
+1 MPPNPPLPPEL

-22 CEAFDNNEISSETA
+22 CEAFDNNEISSESA

-41 GLRATDSQGRT
+41 GLRAVDSQGRT
-52 WAVDPKKSGKRA
+52 WVVDPKKSGRRA
-64 SFMQVETVST
+64 SFKQVETVT
-74 LDDEF
+74 RLDDEF

-100 TQARTKILAISYTDD
+100 TQARTKILAISYTDET
-115 SGRIWRVDTDKSG
+115 GHVWRVDTDQSG

-134 SSPAVIQ
+134 SSPVVVTPEEIQ
-141 PETIPNTQP
+141 NTQP
-150 IPVVEV
+150 IPVVE
-156 ETFETFETFE
+156 E
-166 TAETGETTES
+166 AE
-176 TISPEI
+176 I
-182 EDESELIS
+182 IS
-190 RRNFLSELSAKSI
+190 RRNFLSDLSAKSI
-203 VLGVLSAGVL
+203 ALGVLSAGVL
-213 YQGTKLFTGDS
+213 YQGAKLFTGGSDS
-224 DNSDQNTDVD
+224 SDSAGDTNGD
-234 GETANPNTSPETSW
+234 TANPDTPAEPGW
-248 FDKFGE
+248 FNKFGE

-268 GVPLTFYRRQSGND
+268 GVPLTFYRRQSGSD

-288 VGCIHGDEFVG
+288 IGCIHGDEFVG
-299 NRVVDILRDMPLEG
+299 NRVVDILRDIPLEG
-313 NIDLWLVRTMNP
+313 NIDLWMVRSMNP

-331 TRQNSNGVDLNRN
+331 TRQNANGVDLNRN

-349 QSIGRP
+349 QKIGKP

-370 VQGIVKLGELV
+370 VQGVVKLGELV
-381 QPQFVIWYH
+381 KPQFVIWYH

-396 GPGTGHDGFVRS
+396 GPGTGHDGDVRAK
-408 RYASLVGLPLLEL
+408 YASLVGLPLLEL

-459 EFGPTLTE
+459 EFGPTLSE

-473 AQAVVSVTNEF
+473 AQAVVAVTNEF

>member
-1 MPSTPPLPPEL
+1 
-12 ERLNRIYIET
+12 LNRIYIET
-22 CEAFDNNEISSETA
+22 CEAFDNNEISSESA

-41 GLRATDSQGRT
+41 GLRAVDSQGRT
-52 WAVDPKKSGKRA
+52 WVVDPKKSGRRA
-64 SFMQVETVST
+64 SFKQVETVT
-74 LDDEF
+74 RLDDEF

-100 TQARTKILAISYTDD
+100 TQARTKILAISYTDET
-115 SGRIWRVDTDKSG
+115 GHVWRVDTDQSG

-134 SSPAVIQ
+134 SSPVVVTPEEIQ
-141 PETIPNTQP
+141 NTQP
-150 IPVVEV
+150 IPIVE
-156 ETFETFETFE
+156 
-166 TAETGETTES
+166 
-176 TISPEI
+176 
-182 EDESELIS
+182 ESEIIS
-190 RRNFLSELSAKSI
+190 RRNFLSDLSAKSI
-203 VLGVLSAGVL
+203 ALGVLSAGVL
-213 YQGTKLFTGDS
+213 YQGAKLFTGGSDS
-224 DNSDQNTDVD
+224 SDSAGDTNGD
-234 GETANPNTSPETSW
+234 TANPDTPAEPGW
-248 FDKFGE
+248 FNKFGE

-268 GVPLTFYRRQSGND
+268 GVPLTFYRRQSGSD

-288 VGCIHGDEFVG
+288 IGCIHGDEFVG
-299 NRVVDILRDMPLEG
+299 NRVVDILRDLPLEG
-313 NIDLWLVRTMNP
+313 NIDLWMVRSMNP

-331 TRQNSNGVDLNRN
+331 TRQNANGVDLNRN

-349 QSIGRP
+349 QKIGKP

-370 VQGIVKLGELV
+370 VQGVVKLGELV
-381 QPQFVIWYH
+381 KPQFVIWYH

-396 GPGTGHDGFVRS
+396 GPGTGHDGDVRAK
-408 RYASLVGLPLLEL
+408 YASLVGLPLLEL

-459 EFGPTLTE
+459 EFGPTLSE

-473 AQAVVSVTNEF
+473 AQAVVAVTNEF

>member
-1 MPSTPPLPPEL
+1 MPPTPPLPPEL

-52 WAVDPKKSGKRA
+52 WAIDPKKSGRRA
-64 SFMQVETVST
+64 SFKQVESASN

-100 TQARTKILAISYTDD
+100 TQARTKILAISYTDET
-115 SGRIWRVDTDKSG
+115 GHVWRVDTDQSG

-134 SSPAVIQ
+134 SSPPVAQTAAIQ
-141 PETIPNTQP
+141 NTQP
-150 IPVVEV
+150 IPVVE
-156 ETFETFETFE
+156 E
-166 TAETGETTES
+166 AE
-176 TISPEI
+176 I
-182 EDESELIS
+182 IS
-190 RRNFLSELSAKSI
+190 RRNFLSDLSAKSI
-203 VLGVLSAGVL
+203 ALGVLSAGVL
-213 YQGTKLFTGDS
+213 YQGTKLFTGGSDS
-224 DNSDQNTDVD
+224 SDSAGDTNGD
-234 GETANPNTSPETSW
+234 TANPDSPAEPGW
-248 FDKFGE
+248 FNKFGE

-268 GVPLTFYRRQSGND
+268 GVPLTFYRRQSGSD

-288 VGCIHGDEFVG
+288 IGCIHGDEFVG
-299 NRVVDILRDMPLEG
+299 NRVVDILRDIPLEG
-313 NIDLWLVRTMNP
+313 NIDLWMVRSMNP

-331 TRQNSNGVDLNRN
+331 TRQNANGVDLNRN

-349 QSIGRP
+349 QKIGKP

-370 VQGIVKLGELV
+370 VQGVVKLGELV
-381 QPQFVIWYH
+381 KPQFVIWYH

-396 GPGTGHDGFVRS
+396 GPGTGHDGDVRAK
-408 RYASLVGLPLLEL
+408 YASLVGLPLLEL
-421 DCLCGYTG
+421 DCLCGYSG

-459 EFGPTLTE
+459 EFGPTLSE

-473 AQAVVSVTNEF
+473 AQAVVAVTNEF

>member
-1 MPSTPPLPPEL
+1 MPPTPPLPPEL

-52 WAVDPKKSGKRA
+52 WVVDPKKSGRRA
-64 SFMQVETVST
+64 SFKQVETIAH

-100 TQARTKILAISYTDD
+100 TQARTKILAISYTDET
-115 SGRIWRVDTDKSG
+115 GQTWRVDTDRSG

-134 SSPAVIQ
+134 SSPAVAKPAAIQ
-141 PETIPNTQP
+141 NTQP
-150 IPVVEV
+150 IPVIES
-156 ETFETFETFE
+156 ETSEIAVT
-166 TAETGETTES
+166 
-176 TISPEI
+176 PEI
-182 EDESELIS
+182 EEERELIS
-190 RRNFLSELSAKSI
+190 RRNFLSDLSVKSI
-203 VLGVLSAGVL
+203 ALGVLSAGVL
-213 YQGTKLFTGDS
+213 YQATKLFTGDS
-224 DNSDQNTDVD
+224 GSSDTGTNASGDTV
-234 GETANPNTSPETSW
+234 SPDATVELDS

-259 DIEFGRSVQ
+259 DIVFGSSVQ
-268 GVPLTFYRRQSGND
+268 GVPLTFYRRQSGNPR
-282 GARVLV
+282 AKVLV
-288 VGCIHGDEFVG
+288 IGCIHGDEFVG

-331 TRQNSNGVDLNRN
+331 SRKNANGVDLNRN

-349 QSIGRP
+349 QKTGTP
-355 GSWQYSGSDSASEPE
+355 KSWQYSGPEGKSEPE
-370 VQGIVKLGELV
+370 VKGIVKLGELV
-381 QPQFVIWYH
+381 QPEFVIWYH

-396 GPGTGHDGFVRS
+396 GPGTGHDGDVRAK
-408 RYASLVGLPLLEL
+408 YASLVGLPLLEL

-459 EFGPTLTE
+459 EFGPTLSE

-473 AQAVVSVTNEF
+473 AQAVVAVTNEF

>member
-1 MPSTPPLPPEL
+1 MPPTPPLPPEL

-52 WAVDPKKSGKRA
+52 WVVDPKKSGRRA
-64 SFMQVETVST
+64 SFKQVESATN
-74 LDDEF
+74 LDEEF

-100 TQARTKILAISYTDD
+100 TQARTKILAISYTDET
-115 SGRIWRVDTDKSG
+115 GHVWRVDTEQSG

-134 SSPAVIQ
+134 SSPVVVTPEEIQ
-141 PETIPNTQP
+141 NTQP
-150 IPVVEV
+150 IPVVE
-156 ETFETFETFE
+156 E
-166 TAETGETTES
+166 AE
-176 TISPEI
+176 I
-182 EDESELIS
+182 IS
-190 RRNFLSELSAKSI
+190 RRNFLSDLSAKSI
-203 VLGVLSAGVL
+203 ALGVLSAGVL
-213 YQGTKLFTGDS
+213 YQGTKLFTGGSDS
-224 DNSDQNTDVD
+224 SDSAGDTNGD
-234 GETANPNTSPETSW
+234 TANPDSPAEPGW
-248 FDKFGE
+248 FNKFGE

-268 GVPLTFYRRQSGND
+268 GVPLTFYRRQSGSD

-288 VGCIHGDEFVG
+288 IGCIHGDEFVG

-313 NIDLWLVRTMNP
+313 NIDLWMVRSMNP

-331 TRQNSNGVDLNRN
+331 TRQNANGVDLNRN

-349 QSIGRP
+349 QKIGKP

-381 QPQFVIWYH
+381 KPQFVIWYH

-396 GPGTGHDGFVRS
+396 GPGTGHDGDVRAK
-408 RYASLVGLPLLEL
+408 YASLVGLPLLEL

-459 EFGPTLTE
+459 EFGPTLSE

-473 AQAVVSVTNEF
+473 AQAVVAVTNEF

>member
-1 MPSTPPLPPEL
+1 MPPNPPLPPEL

-22 CEAFDNNEISSETA
+22 CEAFDNNEISSESA

-41 GLRATDSQGRT
+41 GLRAVDSQGRT
-52 WAVDPKKSGKRA
+52 WVVDPKKSGRRA
-64 SFMQVETVST
+64 SFKQVETVT
-74 LDDEF
+74 RLDDEF

-100 TQARTKILAISYTDD
+100 TQARTKILAISYTDET
-115 SGRIWRVDTDKSG
+115 GHVWRVDTDQSG

-134 SSPAVIQ
+134 SSPVVVTPEEIQ
-141 PETIPNTQP
+141 NTQP
-150 IPVVEV
+150 IPIVE
-156 ETFETFETFE
+156 
-166 TAETGETTES
+166 
-176 TISPEI
+176 
-182 EDESELIS
+182 ESEIIS
-190 RRNFLSELSAKSI
+190 RRNFLSDLSAKSI
-203 VLGVLSAGVL
+203 ALGVLSAGVL
-213 YQGTKLFTGDS
+213 YQGAKLFTGGSDS
-224 DNSDQNTDVD
+224 SDSAGDTNGD
-234 GETANPNTSPETSW
+234 TANPDTPAEPGW
-248 FDKFGE
+248 FNKFGE

-268 GVPLTFYRRQSGND
+268 GVPLTFYRRQSGSD

-288 VGCIHGDEFVG
+288 IGCIHGDEFVG
-299 NRVVDILRDMPLEG
+299 NRVVDILRDIPLEG
-313 NIDLWLVRTMNP
+313 NIDLWMVRSMNP

-331 TRQNSNGVDLNRN
+331 TRQNANGVDLNRN

-349 QSIGRP
+349 QKIGKP

-370 VQGIVKLGELV
+370 VQGVVKLGELV
-381 QPQFVIWYH
+381 KPQFVIWYH

-396 GPGTGHDGFVRS
+396 GPGTGHDGDVRA

-459 EFGPTLTE
+459 EFGPTLSE

-473 AQAVVSVTNEF
+473 AQAVVAVTNEF

>member
-1 MPSTPPLPPEL
+1 MNMPPTPPLPPEL

-52 WAVDPKKSGKRA
+52 WAIDPKKSGRRA
-64 SFMQVETVST
+64 SFKQVESVTN

-100 TQARTKILAISYTDD
+100 TQARTKILAISYTDET
-115 SGRIWRVDTDKSG
+115 GHVWRVDTDQSG

-134 SSPAVIQ
+134 SSPPVTQTAAIQ
-141 PETIPNTQP
+141 NTQP
-150 IPVVEV
+150 IPVVE
-156 ETFETFETFE
+156 E
-166 TAETGETTES
+166 AE
-176 TISPEI
+176 I
-182 EDESELIS
+182 IS
-190 RRNFLSELSAKSI
+190 RRNFLSDLSAKSI
-203 VLGVLSAGVL
+203 ALGVLSAGVL
-213 YQGTKLFTGDS
+213 YQGTKLFTGGSDS
-224 DNSDQNTDVD
+224 SDSAGDTNGD
-234 GETANPNTSPETSW
+234 TANPDSPAEPGW
-248 FDKFGE
+248 FNKFGE

-268 GVPLTFYRRQSGND
+268 GVPLTFYRRQSGSD

-288 VGCIHGDEFVG
+288 IGCIHGDEFVG
-299 NRVVDILRDMPLEG
+299 NRVVDILRDIPLEG
-313 NIDLWLVRTMNP
+313 NIDLWMVRSMNP

-331 TRQNSNGVDLNRN
+331 TRQNANGVDLNRN

-349 QSIGRP
+349 QKIGKP

-370 VQGIVKLGELV
+370 VQGVVKLGELV
-381 QPQFVIWYH
+381 KPQFVIWYH

-396 GPGTGHDGFVRS
+396 GPGTGHDGDVRAK
-408 RYASLVGLPLLEL
+408 YASLVGLPLLEL
-421 DCLCGYTG
+421 DCLCGYSG

-459 EFGPTLTE
+459 EFGPTLSE

-473 AQAVVSVTNEF
+473 AQAVVAVTNEF

>member
-1 MPSTPPLPPEL
+1 MPSTPQLPPEL

-22 CEAFDNNEISSETA
+22 CEAFDNNEISTETA

-52 WAVDPKKSGKRA
+52 WVVDPKKSGRRA
-64 SFMQVETVST
+64 SFKQVATVPT

-100 TQARTKILAISYTDD
+100 TQARTKILAISYTDET
-115 SGRIWRVDTDKSG
+115 GHVWRVDTDQSG

-134 SSPAVIQ
+134 SSPPVAQTAEIQ
-141 PETIPNTQP
+141 NTQP
-150 IPVVEV
+150 IPIVE
-156 ETFETFETFE
+156 
-166 TAETGETTES
+166 
-176 TISPEI
+176 
-182 EDESELIS
+182 ESEIIS
-190 RRNFLSELSAKSI
+190 RRNFLSDLSAKSI
-203 VLGVLSAGVL
+203 ALGVLSAGVL
-213 YQGTKLFTGDS
+213 YQGAKLFTGGSDS
-224 DNSDQNTDVD
+224 SDSAGDTNGD
-234 GETANPNTSPETSW
+234 TANPDTPAEPGW
-248 FDKFGE
+248 FNKFGE

-268 GVPLTFYRRQSGND
+268 GVPLTFYRRQSGSD

-288 VGCIHGDEFVG
+288 IGCIHGDEFVG
-299 NRVVDILRDMPLEG
+299 NRVVDILRDLPLEG
-313 NIDLWLVRTMNP
+313 NIDLWMVRSMNP

-331 TRQNSNGVDLNRN
+331 TRQNANGVDLNRN

-349 QSIGRP
+349 QKIGKP

-370 VQGIVKLGELV
+370 VQGVVKLGELV
-381 QPQFVIWYH
+381 KPQFVIWYH

-396 GPGTGHDGFVRS
+396 GPGTGHDGDVRA

-459 EFGPTLTE
+459 EFGPTLSE

-473 AQAVVSVTNEF
+473 AQAVVAVTNEF

>member
-1 MPSTPPLPPEL
+1 MPPTPPLPPEL

-52 WAVDPKKSGKRA
+52 WVVDPKKSGRRA
-64 SFMQVETVST
+64 SFKQVESVTN
-74 LDDEF
+74 LDNEF

-100 TQARTKILAISYTDD
+100 TQARTKILAISYTDET
-115 SGRIWRVDTDKSG
+115 GHVWRVDTDQSG

-134 SSPAVIQ
+134 SSPPVTQTAAIQ
-141 PETIPNTQP
+141 NTQP
-150 IPVVEV
+150 IPVVE
-156 ETFETFETFE
+156 E
-166 TAETGETTES
+166 AE
-176 TISPEI
+176 I
-182 EDESELIS
+182 IS
-190 RRNFLSELSAKSI
+190 RRNFLSDLSAKSI
-203 VLGVLSAGVL
+203 ALGVLSAGVL
-213 YQGTKLFTGDS
+213 YQGAKLFTGGSDS
-224 DNSDQNTDVD
+224 SDSAGDTNVD
-234 GETANPNTSPETSW
+234 TANPDTPAEPGW
-248 FDKFGE
+248 FNKFGE

-268 GVPLTFYRRQSGND
+268 GVPLTFYRRQSGSD

-288 VGCIHGDEFVG
+288 IGCIHGDEFVG

-313 NIDLWLVRTMNP
+313 NIDLWMVRSMNP

-331 TRQNSNGVDLNRN
+331 TRQNANGVDLNRN

-349 QSIGRP
+349 QKIGKP

-381 QPQFVIWYH
+381 KPQFVIWYH

-396 GPGTGHDGFVRS
+396 GPGTGHDGDVRAK
-408 RYASLVGLPLLEL
+408 YASLVGLPLLEL

-459 EFGPTLTE
+459 EFGPTLIE

-473 AQAVVSVTNEF
+473 AQAVVAVTNEF

>member
-1 MPSTPPLPPEL
+1 MPPTPPLPPEL

-52 WAVDPKKSGKRA
+52 WVIDPKKSGRRA
-64 SFMQVETVST
+64 SFKQVETIAH

-100 TQARTKILAISYTDD
+100 TQARTKILAISYTDET
-115 SGRIWRVDTDKSG
+115 GQTWRVDTDRSG

-134 SSPAVIQ
+134 SSPAVAKPAAIQ
-141 PETIPNTQP
+141 NTQP
-150 IPVVEV
+150 IPVIES
-156 ETFETFETFE
+156 ETSEIAVT
-166 TAETGETTES
+166 
-176 TISPEI
+176 PEI
-182 EDESELIS
+182 EEERELIS
-190 RRNFLSELSAKSI
+190 RRNFLSDLSVKSI
-203 VLGVLSAGVL
+203 ALGVLSAGVL
-213 YQGTKLFTGDS
+213 YQATKLFTGDS
-224 DNSDQNTDVD
+224 GSSDTGTNASGDTVSPDA
-234 GETANPNTSPETSW
+234 TAEPGW
-248 FDKFGE
+248 FNKFGE

-259 DIEFGRSVQ
+259 DIVFGSSVQ
-268 GVPLTFYRRQSGND
+268 GVPLTFYRRQSGNPR
-282 GARVLV
+282 AKVLV
-288 VGCIHGDEFVG
+288 IGCIHGDEFVG

-331 TRQNSNGVDLNRN
+331 SRKNANGVDLNRN

-349 QSIGRP
+349 QKTGTP
-355 GSWQYSGSDSASEPE
+355 KSWQYSGPEGESEPE
-370 VQGIVKLGELV
+370 VKGIVKLGKLAK
-381 QPQFVIWYH
+381 PDFVIWYH

-396 GPGTGHDGFVRS
+396 GPGTGHDGDVRAK
-408 RYASLVGLPLLEL
+408 YASLVGLPLLEL

-459 EFGPTLTE
+459 EFGPTLSE

-473 AQAVVSVTNEF
+473 AQAVVAVTNEF